1 MGHGHEKI
9 QYPTLSGRH
18 VCVCVQFFRD
28 INSVVDRG
36 LKMSNADERMSPL
49 VEFMYL
55 VFIACQ
61 VELS

>member
-1 MGHGHEKI
+1 MSDEIAHQAFLSPKIHTNKQTCEAVNHGVTMFA
-9 QYPTLSGRH
+9 YVS
-18 VCVCVQFFRD
+18 
-28 INSVVDRG
+28 
-36 LKMSNADERMSPL
+36 L